1 MSDSYFEYKFI
12 LALTNDNYISFSG
25 LIEKAYIGGYSSI
38 FEFDSQEELDQYVI
52 DHPEIKS
59 YETEF

>member
-1 MSDSYFEYKFI
+1 MSDSYFECKYV
-12 LALTNDNYISFSG
+12 LAISRDSYIAFSG